1 MPDDLLLITG
11 GGTGGHVSPGLGV
24 AAEWTRRHGAGSV
37 AWVGRKD
44 SIEEDMV
51 GRAGLPF
58 HAVESAA
65 FKRQWTLNN
74 LAIPGVLLAGLRQAT
89 ALLAERPPAAVLMT
103 GGYVGMP
110 LSLAAL
116 RARKPLVLLEPNA
129 VPGLANRLLKPL
141 AAKLCLG
148 WPPETPQSSEAVAVT
163 GIPCRLGTL
172 APPAAARAALGLA
185 PGRRTLLV
193 LPGSQAA
200 RAINAAL
207 SASLPGFADKA
218 GAWQWIWMCGS
229 AEEQACREAAARAPF
244 PVQVHAFIHDIATAY
259 AAADLVLCRSG
270 ASTLAELGVG
280 AKPSLQVPYP
290 HATGDHQR
298 ANAAAFVRGG
308 AAALLDER
316 DLSPESLQRALR
328 SLLDGDL
335 ARMAAAARALGQP
348 QAGIKVVDVIETA
361 AGMHPPAA
369 L

>member
-1 MPDDLLLITG
+1 MAGPQLLITG

-24 AAEWTRRHGAGSV
+24 ASEWLRRHGAGSV

-44 SIEEDMV
+44 GIEESMAS
-51 GRAGLPF
+51 RAGLPF

-65 FKRQWTLNN
+65 FKRQWTVNN

-89 ALLAERPPAAVLMT
+89 ALLEASPPAAVLMT

-116 RARKPLVLLEPNA
+116 RARRPLVLMEPNA

-148 WPPETPQSSEAVAVT
+148 WPPEPGEEDEDIAIT
-163 GIPCRLGTL
+163 GTPCRLGVL
-172 APPAAARAALGLA
+172 PPAEEARRALGLQD
-185 PGRRTLLV
+185 GRRTLLV

-207 SASLPGFADKA
+207 RASLPALADRA
-218 GAWQWIWMCGS
+218 GAWQWVWMCGS
-229 AEEQACREAAARAPF
+229 ADEALCREAAAAAPF
-244 PVQVHAFIHDIATAY
+244 AVQVHAFITDIATAY

-280 AKPSLQVPYP
+280 GKPSLQVPYP

-298 ANAAAFVRGG
+298 ANAAAFARSG
-308 AAALLDER
+308 AAAVLDER
-316 DLSPESLQRALR
+316 DLTAESLQGALR

-335 ARMAAAARALGQP
+335 SRMAASARALGQP
-348 QAGIKVVDVIETA
+348 QAAAKVADVIEAA
-361 AGMHPPAA
+361 AGIAPAPA
-369 L
+369 P